1 MGKYKVGDRVR
12 VISSRGTNANI
23 GDIGTIVYEYGTD
36 YYDYG
41 VEMDKSDPRYHN
53 CCEKTRPNRGQWM
66 SNENIEKISEYK
78 QSKYDDFGFKLII
91 TSKGDLTTAKLL
103 HGKECIESTVRR
115 YHKDKYSE
123 KDAVKYVLRK
133 LFVAEETNEH
143 KYKYFTGKVVA
154 DNDGFYDIGKMSHTI
169 LKGHIYNIN
178 EGSLCVDGIT
188 LAENIVSVES
198 LNEIS
203 GICKFIELKE

>member
-1 MGKYKVGDRVR
+1 MAKYKIGDRVI
-12 VISSRGTNANI
+12 VVNNCGTFAEK
-23 GDIGTIVYEYGTD
+23 GECGTIVSTERIGVFD
-36 YYDYG
+36 YA
-41 VEMDKSDPRYHN
+41 VRMDKAREVYHD
-53 CCEKTRPNRGQWM
+53 CCGKTKNHYGQWL
-66 SNENIEKISEYK
+66 NDVNIELICSRAPKNAEHE
-78 QSKYDDFGFKLII
+78 FKLII

-143 KYKYFTGKVVA
+143 KDKYFTGKVVA

-203 GICKFIELKE
+203 GICQFIELKE